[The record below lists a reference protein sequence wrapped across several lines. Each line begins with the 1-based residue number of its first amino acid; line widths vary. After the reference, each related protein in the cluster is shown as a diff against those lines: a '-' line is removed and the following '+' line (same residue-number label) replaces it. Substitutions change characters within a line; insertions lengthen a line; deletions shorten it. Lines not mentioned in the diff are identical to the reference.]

1 MTTEQKNQ
9 DRRNFLKG
17 ATAITALGAIGLGA
31 LIQSCAQ
38 NTNTEVKPLTFLDK
52 APEGKTLKIGLV
64 GCGSRGTAA
73 ISNFLNTCPGVE
85 ITALADVFEDKLT
98 RCRRELIGKM
108 NITISD
114 DRCFIG
120 FDAYLKLL
128 ETDIDLVILSTPP
141 YFRPIQFEA
150 AVKAKKHVFMEKP
163 VAVDPVGAKAII
175 AAARKADSMG
185 LKIGVGTQR
194 RHRRDYITTLEHIK
208 AGAIGDLVSANCY
221 WNQGALW
228 YADPQP
234 GWNEMESMLRNW
246 TNWCWLSGDHIVEQ
260 HLHNIDVINWFTG
273 KLPVKAV
280 SFGSRQQRISGDQFD
295 NFSTD
300 FVYDDGMHMHS
311 MCRQINGCANN
322 ISEVIAGTK
331 GKTNCMNKIE
341 DLKGNIIWQYDYSK
355 EVANALPESEAFP
368 VSPYEQQ
375 VLDLVTAI
383 RNNTLYNEAEESAK
397 SAMVAIMGRMSAYT
411 GKEVSFEEVM
421 NSDLKL
427 GPDTIQLGSVNY
439 KAVIPVPGT
448 L

>member
-1 MTTEQKNQ
+1 MNTEMKNQ
-9 DRRNFLKG
+9 NRRNFLKG
-17 ATAITALGAIGLGA
+17 ATTITALGAIGLGTFM
-31 LIQSCAQ
+31 QSCAQ
-38 NTNTEVKPLTFLDK
+38 NTNSKIMPLTFLDK
-52 APEGKTLKIGLV
+52 APDGKTMKIGLV

-73 ISNFLNTCPGVE
+73 LTNLLSTCPGVE
-85 ITALADVFEDKLT
+85 IAALADVFEDKLT
-98 RCRRELIGKM
+98 RCRRELSGKL
-108 NITISD
+108 NITIPNEQ
-114 DRCFIG
+114 CFIG
-120 FDAYLKLL
+120 FEAYQKLL
-128 ETDIDLVILSTPP
+128 ETNVDLVVLATPP
-141 YFRPIQFEA
+141 YFRPTQFEE
-150 AVKAKKHVFMEKP
+150 AVMAKKHVFMEKP
-163 VAVDPVGAKAII
+163 VAVDPVGARAII
-175 AAARKADSMG
+175 AAARKADSLG

-208 AGAIGDLVSANCY
+208 AGIIGDIVSANCY

-246 TNWCWLSGDHIVEQ
+246 TNWSWLSGDHIVEQ
-260 HLHNIDVINWFTG
+260 HLHNIDVINWFVG
-273 KLPVKAV
+273 KLPIKAV

-322 ISEVIAGTK
+322 ISEVIVGTK

-341 DLKGNIIWQYDYSK
+341 DFKGNPIWEYDYSK
-355 EVANALPESEAFP
+355 DVANALPGSELFP
-368 VSPYEQQ
+368 VSPYEQE
-375 VLDLVTAI
+375 VLDLVIAI
-383 RNNTLYNEAEESAK
+383 RNNTPYNEAEESAK

-421 NSDLKL
+421 NSELKV
-427 GPDTIQLGSVNY
+427 GPDTIRIGSVNY